1 MSLFDELGKRQFVQD
16 MLVVKEGTGFHFRP
30 HLHLPDIYLGHWL
43 LGTSLRSCQD
53 QSHYKVS
60 YLHKRSTIPSVILTW
75 FATEHFNEVIWLI
88 TLNNVLIDVT
98 DLLLGTEQVISLTF
112 LLWRFIVIVW
122 EAEIQGLCRLV
133 AFFFSFWG
141 LQYYKIFNF
150 THSTRKWYDNK
161 ITPNHVFFYSITEFL
176 WWN

>member
-30 HLHLPDIYLGHWL
+30 HLHLPDINLGHWL

-60 YLHKRSTIPSVILTW
+60 YLHKRSTIPSVLLTW

-133 AFFFSFWG
+133 AFFFSF
-141 LQYYKIFNF
+141 
-150 THSTRKWYDNK
+150 
-161 ITPNHVFFYSITEFL
+161 
-176 WWN
+176 